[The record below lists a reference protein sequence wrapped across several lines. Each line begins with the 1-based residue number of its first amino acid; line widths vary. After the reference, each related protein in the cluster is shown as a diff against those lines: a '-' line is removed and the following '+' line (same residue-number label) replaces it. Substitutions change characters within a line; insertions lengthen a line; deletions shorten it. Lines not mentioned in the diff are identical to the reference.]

1 MTPPSYRAGESAM
14 PQVILAD
21 DNIQAL
27 EGLQRHIPW
36 QDTGCVCVG
45 TAQNGVEALALCHR
59 IQPDVVITDV
69 KMPQMDGIELC
80 RQLHA
85 HYPDMHLIVISA
97 YDDFSF
103 AQRAMAA
110 GVTNYLLK
118 PMNSEKIAELTQM
131 LTAYAQRTQ
140 RHAAHLTAFFSA
152 REMADLRQALTKAD
166 ATQIAA
172 LLVAVLPAH
181 TDDVRIAKEM
191 AVNVVALLYQQLPQL
206 GLPAMVDGVTLDT
219 SLAHVQTIRTVA
231 AVHDYVQQL
240 YQWVCQ
246 HVATHRNPSTEQ
258 MVMRVQQH
266 ISTNFHDAHISTYTI
281 AQKFHLSQSYLCQ
294 IYRSHTQTSIHTRI
308 TRLRMERACALLVA
322 ESGMT
327 IADVSRQV
335 GYLDAQYFTKVF
347 RRINGL
353 TPSEYRE
360 LAQQS

>member
-1 MTPPSYRAGESAM
+1 MTPPHIRAGATAM

-36 QDTGCVCVG
+36 HDTGCVCVG

-85 HYPDMHLIVISA
+85 HYPDMQLIVMSA

-110 GVTNYLLK
+110 GVSNYLLK
-118 PMNSEKIAELTQM
+118 PINTAKIAELTRM
-131 LTAYAQRTQ
+131 LTEYAQRTQ

-152 REMADLRQALTKAD
+152 REMLDLRQALAKAD
-166 ATQIAA
+166 ATHVAS
-172 LLVAVLPAH
+172 LLAAVLPAH

-191 AVNVVALLYQQLPQL
+191 AVNVVALLYQHLPQL
-206 GLPAMVDGVTLDT
+206 GLPAVVDGAPLDA
-219 SLAHVQTIRTVA
+219 SMAHVQTLRTVA
-231 AVHDYVQQL
+231 AVHEYVQQL
-240 YQWVCQ
+240 YLWVCT

-258 MVMRVQQH
+258 MVARIQHH
-266 ISTNFHDAHISTYTI
+266 ISTNFHDAHISTTTI

-294 IYRSHTQTSIHTRI
+294 IYRSHTQTSIHTQI
-308 TRLRMERACALLVA
+308 TQLRMERACALLVA
-322 ESGMT
+322 ESSLT
-327 IADVSRQV
+327 IADVSRQI

-347 RRINGL
+347 RRIHGL

-360 LAQQS
+360 LALQS